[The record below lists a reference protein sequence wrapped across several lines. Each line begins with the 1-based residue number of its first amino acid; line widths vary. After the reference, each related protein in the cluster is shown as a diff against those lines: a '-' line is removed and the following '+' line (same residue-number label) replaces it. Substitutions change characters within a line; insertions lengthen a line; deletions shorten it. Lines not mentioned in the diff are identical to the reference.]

1 GPALVERNAVEH
13 ASVRSKSG
21 SKLRKVLRAL
31 LVAVAITGTAV
42 SAAAC
47 GPSHDKQ
54 NTGPG
59 GY

>member
-1 GPALVERNAVEH
+1 VEH
-13 ASVRSKSG
+13 ASVRSKSA

-31 LVAVAITGTAV
+31 LVAIAVTGTAV

-47 GPSHDKQ
+47 GPSHHNQ
-54 NTGPG
+54 QQGSPG

>member
-1 GPALVERNAVEH
+1 MEH
-13 ASVRSKSG
+13 ASVRPKSA
-21 SKLRKVLRAL
+21 SKLRKIIRAL

-42 SAAAC
+42 GAAAC

-54 NTGPG
+54 HQTGPG